1 MKASLLYCFP
11 FLRGH
16 IRGWCV
22 VHFSLQMHNLA
33 GSFLGCGAWCVDGV
47 KQFRIPEEN
56 RNVFTVESAL
66 CELQEFIFS
75 G

>member
-1 MKASLLYCFP
+1 MSLF
-11 FLRGH
+11 
-16 IRGWCV
+16 CV
-22 VHFSLQMHNLA
+22 AIFKDGGLFSLQMHNLA

>member
-1 MKASLLYCFP
+1 M
-11 FLRGH
+11 
-16 IRGWCV
+16 
-22 VHFSLQMHNLA
+22 
-33 GSFLGCGAWCVDGV
+33 DGV
-47 KQFRIPEEN
+47 KQFHIPEEN